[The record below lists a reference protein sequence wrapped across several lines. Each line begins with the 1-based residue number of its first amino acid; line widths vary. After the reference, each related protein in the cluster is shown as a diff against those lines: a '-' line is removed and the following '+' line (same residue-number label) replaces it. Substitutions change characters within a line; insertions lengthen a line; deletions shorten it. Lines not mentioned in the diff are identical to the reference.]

1 MRAELLSG
9 RPGLSAAAAAD
20 SCNRNQ
26 LGWTAGAEQ
35 EGFPGWEAKKEAG
48 ALMRWKS

>member
-9 RPGLSAAAAAD
+9 WLRLGAAAAAD

-26 LGWTAGAEQ
+26 LGWTVGAEQ
-35 EGFPGWEAKKEAG
+35 EGFPGWEAEREG
-48 ALMRWKS
+48 FPG

>member
-26 LGWTAGAEQ
+26 LGWTAGGSRKDFQ
-35 EGFPGWEAKKEAG
+35 DGRPRGRQG
-48 ALMRWKS
+48 LS